1 MAGQQLV
8 YHYCTVEALMNIL
21 NNRSIRLSDMEKS
34 NDYAERRWMQEM
46 IAEEFCRLM
55 PDAYEKHREFRAC
68 FQSFTEQKNLYA
80 ACFSEKKDLLSQ
92 WRAYAMD
99 GRGVAIGFE
108 KEAFHEAENPAVR
121 FLKICYDSKE
131 QRRYARI
138 QAEEIFRQLERGLP
152 MQEVVRAVYGKAEV
166 ELSIMKN
173 PAFEEEQEWR
183 ICLAAVPE
191 ACTDIFSLKKG
202 FCLSP
207 VRIYYSNYRLISYME
222 LIFSEE
228 KCSMVKEI
236 ILGPKCRLE
245 KRDVQM
251 CLGLWGYEKEGVR
264 ILQSSATYS

>member
-21 NNRSIRLSDMEKS
+21 KNRSIRLSDMEKS

-46 IAEEFCRLM
+46 IAEEFCHLM
-55 PDAYEKHREFRAC
+55 PDAYEKQREFRAC

-80 ACFSEKKDLLSQ
+80 ACFSEKPDLLSQ

-108 KEAFHEAENPAVR
+108 KTAFNEAANPAVR
-121 FLKICYDSKE
+121 FLKICYDQEKE
-131 QRRYARI
+131 RVYART
-138 QAEEIFRQLERGLP
+138 QAEEIYRLLGNGLS
-152 MQEVVRAVYGKAEV
+152 MKEVVCAVYGKTEV
-166 ELSIMKN
+166 ELSVMKN

-183 ICLAAVPE
+183 ICLAAAPE
-191 ACTDIFSLKKG
+191 ACTVPSHIKEG

-207 VRIYYSNYRLISYME
+207 VRIYYSNYRLISYIE
-222 LIFSEE
+222 LEFS
-228 KCSMVKEI
+228 KKKDRMVKEI

-251 CLGLWGYEKEGVR
+251 CLGLWGYEKERVQ